1 MPHPRGLSAG
11 LQAGDTC
18 VSRMLTALVSIQR
31 QHPHPRGLMSQEDQ
45 VDSIPGPRSPAGAL
59 DKDTGNC
66 EAVYFLL

>member
-1 MPHPRGLSAG
+1 
-11 LQAGDTC
+11 
-18 VSRMLTALVSIQR
+18 MLTALVSIQR

-45 VDSIPGPRSPAGAL
+45 VDSIPGPRSPEGAL